1 MYKMLLKNTLLLLL
15 SVLFTVYIG
24 ARLVQNK
31 ILFII
36 VTALISVVLCVLFCF
51 KITKK
56 ISDSVDKID
65 LQNEDFKNIYKELV
79 PFAQKITARSS
90 EVLTKLSDLE
100 KQNLALK
107 SISES
112 MSEGLIILDKNRKIV
127 SANDSILKIFS
138 GNKEDLT
145 NDELCEILLESEI
158 LKTINKAY
166 RGSSSSVVF
175 QLNSKSYRVFCSPV
189 FSDNVTNGVILLF
202 FDVSNDVQSAK
213 IRREFSANVSHEL
226 KTPLTS
232 ILGYSQII
240 NGGIAKEND
249 ILKFTQKIEKE
260 ASRLISLI
268 NDIIELS
275 KLDEDKVPKQK
286 ENILLLPLIEEIAE
300 SLESKAREKEVLIS
314 TDGDNSVIFG
324 NKAQISELLY
334 NLLENSIKYNKQN
347 GEVKVTVFNKVLTV
361 SDTGIGIPE
370 KYLDRVFERFFRVD
384 KSHSKQVSGTG
395 LGLSIVKH
403 IAIQNNAEV
412 FVESV
417 EGKGSTFK
425 VEF

>member
-1 MYKMLLKNTLLLLL
+1 MYKMLLKNSLFLLLA
-15 SVLFTVYIG
+15 VLFLVYIG
-24 ARLVQNK
+24 AKFLQNK
-31 ILFII
+31 ILFVCFVIL
-36 VTALISVVLCVLFCF
+36 TSVFMCIMFSL

-65 LQNEDFKNIYKELV
+65 LKSGDLKNIYKELL
-79 PFAQKITARSS
+79 PFSKKITMQSDEILA
-90 EVLTKLSDLE
+90 KLSDLE

-112 MSEGLIILDKNRKIV
+112 MSEGLVILDKNRKVI
-127 SANDSILKIFS
+127 SANENILKIFS
-138 GNKEDLT
+138 GAKEAIT
-145 NDELCEILLESEI
+145 NDELCEALLGSEI

-175 QLNSKSYRVFCSPV
+175 QVSSKSYRIFCSPV
-189 FSDNVTNGVILLF
+189 FSEDVTDGVILLF
-202 FDVSNDVQSAK
+202 FDISNDVQSAK

-275 KLDEDKVPKQK
+275 KLDEDKVPRQK